1 MTRTTTPS
9 APGTL
14 PARQAVAA
22 LQLPH
27 PVGRATRST
36 YTQQPR
42 REIPSSWSVVA
53 IALASVIIAGCLYS
67 GAELLLALLDR
78 PPLIAAPGD
87 VLRYLGQVNL
97 STPAMVILVVGVGT
111 VLVLAA
117 LQPDRRVRHD
127 VEAITHDPLRPSL
140 RPTVLI
146 HPTGRT
152 GP

>member
-1 MTRTTTPS
+1 MTRTITPS

-14 PARQAVAA
+14 AARQAVAA
-22 LQLPH
+22 LQLRH

-42 REIPSSWSVVA
+42 PETASSWSVVA
-53 IALASVIIAGCLYS
+53 VALASVIIAGCLYS
-67 GAELLLALLDR
+67 GAELVLALLDR

-117 LQPDRRVRHD
+117 LQPERGARPEVD
-127 VEAITHDPLRPSL
+127 AITYDSL
-140 RPTVLI
+140 RPTLL
-146 HPTGRT
+146 PTVMIRRT
-152 GP
+152 DL